1 MQIGIGLPN
10 TTLGAEGDTLIEWA
24 RRADQLGF
32 SSLATIGRIAYP
44 GFEELITLAAAAAV
58 TNRVGLLTNI
68 LLGPTRNPVLL
79 AKEAASI
86 DRISGGRLTLGLGV
100 GFREDDY
107 QAVEESFHDRGR
119 RMDQMI
125 ETMRGVWSGEAELGD
140 RPVGPRPTRTSGI
153 PILIGG
159 MSDRALQRTVRYGD
173 GWTAGGSA
181 ADQVGP
187 FAERVRA
194 AWKGAGRQGE
204 PRIVA
209 LSYFALGDGAESRAR
224 ASLTDYY
231 GEYGNQ
237 MVQFIPK
244 TPDALRETVKRFEDA
259 RVDELVLDPTI
270 PDPDQVNRVA
280 EAVL

>member
-1 MQIGIGLPN
+1 MKIGIGLPN
-10 TTLGAEGDTLIEWA
+10 TTPGAEGDTLIEWA

-125 ETMRGVWSGEAELGD
+125 ETMRAVWSGEAELSD
-140 RPVGPRPTRTSGI
+140 RPVGPRPTRTTGI

-159 MSDRALQRTVRYGD
+159 TSERALQRTIRYGD
-173 GWTAGGSA
+173 GWTAGGSSP
-181 ADQVGP
+181 DQVGP
-187 FAERVRA
+187 FADRVRA
-194 AWKGAGRQGE
+194 AWKDAGRQGE

-209 LSYFALGDGAESRAR
+209 LSYFALGDEAESRAR

-231 GEYGNQ
+231 GEFGNQ

-244 TPDALRETVKRFEDA
+244 SPDALRETVKRFEEVG
-259 RVDELVLDPTI
+259 VDELVLDPTI
-270 PDPDQVNRVA
+270 PDPDQVNGVA